1 MDNILSV
8 AETTGP
14 FNLNSILLLPVVI
27 MAILPKPRFLAVV
40 SQQCSQRAVLL
51 YSASLA
57 SVDQYAN
64 GQILMLA
71 LSWAQSFHQV
81 EGERIVKTYTEKIP
95 TSDPWF

>member
-1 MDNILSV
+1 MDNILCV
-8 AETTGP
+8 TETTGP
-14 FNLNSILLLPVVI
+14 LNLNSILLLPVVI
-27 MAILPKPRFLAVV
+27 MAILPKPFLTVV